1 MVDQQRD
8 AGGYTPGQIRALKI
22 AIGIMTAAILVG
34 LAVLVLTF
42 AYRASGGKR
51 AAAKGGGAAVDLSAL
66 YPGGAPIAKAKLPP
80 GGHVVSVAAWG
91 ERLVL
96 VIEDAGGSSLLA
108 LDPKSG
114 RIEPLARLDAQPW

>member
-1 MVDQQRD
+1 M
-8 AGGYTPGQIRALKI
+8 TT
-22 AIGIMTAAILVG
+22 AIVVG

-51 AAAKGGGAAVDLSAL
+51 ASVPAAGAKVDLATL
-66 YPGGAPIAKAKLPP
+66 YPGSGPVAQATLPP
-80 GGHVVSVAAWG
+80 GGHVVSVSAWG

-108 LDPKSG
+108 LDPKTG
-114 RIEPLARLDAQPW
+114 RIEPLARLNAQPW